1 MLLYPVSDH
10 ASAERASYTEN
21 ASGYGLDASLMRWFW
36 TQYAPGT
43 PPSDPNISALRLQ
56 TVPALPP
63 TLVATAEYDP
73 LRDEGIAYAKKLTSA
88 GIAVTHLHARDMH
101 HNFPV
106 PNQNLT
112 LTSSTVSLSTVCKV
126 SFSGHTLCV
135 LQKASRPPSCRA
147 PRPRPQNDERHKRPR
162 ASRHKG
168 FSPLFWYV
176 NWRKASTKL

>member
-21 ASGYGLDASLMRWFW
+21 ATGCGLDASLMRWFW

-88 GIAVTHLHARDMH
+88 GIAVTHLHAPDMH

-112 LTSSTVSLSTVCKV
+112 LTSSTVSLT
-126 SFSGHTLCV
+126 
-135 LQKASRPPSCRA
+135 
-147 PRPRPQNDERHKRPR
+147 
-162 ASRHKG
+162 
-168 FSPLFWYV
+168 
-176 NWRKASTKL
+176 